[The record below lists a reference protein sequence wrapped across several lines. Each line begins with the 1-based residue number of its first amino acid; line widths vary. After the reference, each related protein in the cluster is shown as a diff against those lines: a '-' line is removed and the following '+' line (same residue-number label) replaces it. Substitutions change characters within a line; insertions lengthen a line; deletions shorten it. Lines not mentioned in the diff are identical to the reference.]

1 MTLTLLPLALLTFSP
16 LAACDDWPQWRGPAH
31 DGISRETEWRSKGTT
46 AWKKQVGLGYS
57 TVSVVGERMFTAGF
71 DVEAEEDV
79 IWCLDVDSGEEV
91 WSFRY
96 PAKIRNK
103 FHGGGTLSTPVID
116 GEVLYYHNR
125 EGVLFC
131 LETRTGKLR
140 WEKTCTRSSAWNI
153 RPGGSALHP

>member
-31 DGISRETEWRSKGTT
+31 DGLSRETEWRSKGIS

-57 TVSVVGERMFTAGF
+57 TVSVVGDRMFTAGF

-116 GEVLYYHNR
+116 GKVLRSEEHTSELQSRRNLVCR
-125 EGVLFC
+125 LL
-131 LETRTGKLR
+131 LEKKKKRRNNK
-140 WEKTCTRSSAWNI
+140 
-153 RPGGSALHP
+153 